1 MRSLLL
7 ASLTMSPRTPAARAG
22 NPHSQPD
29 GEKMATSQRFDT
41 RCIHAGQQPDPMSG
55 ALMTPVYF
63 TSTYL
68 QEGLNQHK
76 GYEYARTR
84 NPTRDAVQGNLAA
97 LENAEFGIAFASGL
111 AATQATLELLSAGD
125 HLVLGHNVYGG
136 TFRLVDKIMS
146 RFGITY
152 TQVDTS
158 DIAALR
164 AAMKKETKLVMLET
178 PTNPMLGLSDIA
190 EVSALLRQEAPQ
202 ALLAVDNTFATP
214 FNQQPLELGADLVF
228 HSTTKYLNGH
238 SDSIGGV
245 VMTNDRDL
253 SDRLCF
259 IQNAAGAILSPMESW
274 LILRGTK
281 TLHLRMERHNQSA
294 LTIARWLS
302 ERKDLKAVYYP
313 GLESHPQH
321 DLAKRQMKGFS
332 GIVSFDTGD
341 AERTRRMAAAFK
353 LFALAESLGG
363 VESLVCHPV
372 TMTHGSVPA
381 EDRAKLG
388 LTDSLLRLSVG
399 VEAVED
405 LIEEL
410 ERVLKV

>member
-1 MRSLLL
+1 MAA
-7 ASLTMSPRTPAARAG
+7 ASQ
-22 NPHSQPD
+22 H
-29 GEKMATSQRFDT
+29 FDT
-41 RCIHAGQQPDPMSG
+41 LCIHAGQQPDPLSG
-55 ALMTPVYF
+55 AVMTPVYF

-68 QEGLNQHK
+68 QEGLGKHK
-76 GYEYARTR
+76 GFEYARTR

-97 LENAEFGIAFASGL
+97 LEGGKQAIAFASGL
-111 AATQATLELLSAGD
+111 AATQAILELLDGGD
-125 HLVLGHNVYGG
+125 HLVLGNNVYGG
-136 TFRLVDKIMS
+136 TFRLVDKIMA
-146 RFGITY
+146 RFGIAY

-158 DIAALR
+158 DLAALK
-164 AAMKKETKLVMLET
+164 AAITPKTKLVMLET

-190 EVSALLRQEAPQ
+190 AVRKVVKDAAPH
-202 ALLAVDNTFATP
+202 AILAVDNTFATP
-214 FNQQPLELGADLVF
+214 FNQRPLELGADLVF

-245 VMTNDRDL
+245 VITNDLDL
-253 SDRLCF
+253 GAKLAF

-281 TLHLRMERHNQSA
+281 TLHLRMARHNESA
-294 LTIARWLS
+294 LTIARWL
-302 ERKDLKAVYYP
+302 EARKDLKAVYYP

-341 AERTRRMAAAFK
+341 GEKTRRMAERFQV
-353 LFALAESLGG
+353 FSLAESLGG
-363 VESLVCHPV
+363 VESLVCHPAS
-372 TMTHGSVPA
+372 MTHGSVPA
-381 EDRAKLG
+381 ADRAKLG

-405 LIEEL
+405 LIADL
-410 ERVLKV
+410 EQAMKA

>member
-1 MRSLLL
+1 M
-7 ASLTMSPRTPAARAG
+7 AAD
-22 NPHSQPD
+22 SQH
-29 GEKMATSQRFDT
+29 FDT
-41 RCIHAGQQPDPMSG
+41 LCIHAGQQPDPLSG
-55 ALMTPVYF
+55 AVMTPVYF

-68 QEGLNQHK
+68 QEGLGKHK

-84 NPTRDAVQGNLAA
+84 NPTRDAVQANLAA
-97 LENAEFGIAFASGL
+97 LEGAAHGIAFASGL
-111 AATQATLELLSAGD
+111 AATQAILELLDGGD

-136 TFRLVDKIMS
+136 TFRLVDKVMA
-146 RFGITY
+146 RFGLTY

-158 DIAALR
+158 DLAALK
-164 AAMKKETKLVMLET
+164 AAITPKTKLVMLET

-190 EVSALLRQEAPQ
+190 EVAKTVKAAAPQ
-202 ALLAVDNTFATP
+202 AILAVDNTFATP
-214 FNQQPLELGADLVF
+214 FNQRPLGLGADLVF

-245 VMTNDRDL
+245 VVTNADDL
-253 SDRLCF
+253 AARLAF

-281 TLHLRMERHNQSA
+281 TLHLRMARHNESA
-294 LTIARWLS
+294 LTIARWL
-302 ERKDLKAVYYP
+302 EARKDLKAVYYP
-313 GLESHPQH
+313 GLESHPQYE
-321 DLAKRQMKGFS
+321 LAKRQMKGFS

-341 AERTRRMAAAFK
+341 AEKTRRMAERFK
-353 LFALAESLGG
+353 VFALAESLGG

-372 TMTHGSVPA
+372 SMTHGSVPPA
-381 EDRAKLG
+381 DRARLG

-405 LIEEL
+405 LLADL
-410 ERVLKV
+410 EQALKA

>member
-1 MRSLLL
+1 MAHAEHSL
-7 ASLTMSPRTPAARAG
+7 
-22 NPHSQPD
+22 D
-29 GEKMATSQRFDT
+29 RFAT

-55 ALMTPVYF
+55 AIMTPVYF
-63 TSTYL
+63 TSTYV
-68 QEGLNQHK
+68 QQGLNQHK
-76 GYEYARTR
+76 GFEYARTR
-84 NPTRDAVQGNLAA
+84 NPTRDAVEANLAA
-97 LENAEFGIAFASGL
+97 LEGAVHGIAFASGL
-111 AATQATLELLSAGD
+111 AATQAILELLSQGD

-136 TFRLVDKIMS
+136 TYRLVDKIMVRLGLS
-146 RFGITY
+146 Y

-158 DIAALR
+158 DLAALK
-164 AAMKKETKLVMLET
+164 AALKPNTKLVMLET

-190 EVSALLRQEAPQ
+190 AVRDALKAAGSK

-245 VMTNDRDL
+245 VVTHSEDL
-253 SDRLCF
+253 SEQLHF

-274 LILRGTK
+274 LVLRGTK
-281 TLHLRMERHNQSA
+281 TLHLRMERHNRNAQA
-294 LTIARWLS
+294 IAEWMSKRG
-302 ERKDLKAVYYP
+302 DLKAVYYP

-321 DLAKRQMKGFS
+321 ELAKRQMKGFS

-341 AERTRRMAAAFK
+341 AERTRRMAAKFR

-372 TMTHGSVPA
+372 SMTHGSVPPA
-381 EDRAKLG
+381 DREKLG

-399 VEAVED
+399 VEDVQD
-405 LIEEL
+405 LMDDIDQA
-410 ERVLKV
+410 LKA

>member
-1 MRSLLL
+1 MAA
-7 ASLTMSPRTPAARAG
+7 ASQ
-22 NPHSQPD
+22 H
-29 GEKMATSQRFDT
+29 FDT
-41 RCIHAGQQPDPMSG
+41 LCIHAGQQPDPLSG
-55 ALMTPVYF
+55 AVMTPVYF

-68 QEGLNQHK
+68 QEGLGKHK
-76 GYEYARTR
+76 GFEYARTR

-97 LENAEFGIAFASGL
+97 LEGGKQAIAFASGL
-111 AATQATLELLSAGD
+111 AATQAILELLDGGD
-125 HLVLGHNVYGG
+125 HLVLGNNVYGG

-146 RFGITY
+146 RFGIVY

-158 DIAALR
+158 DLAALK
-164 AAMKKETKLVMLET
+164 AAITPKTKLVMLET

-190 EVSALLRQEAPQ
+190 EVRKVVKEATPN
-202 ALLAVDNTFATP
+202 AILAVDNTFATP
-214 FNQQPLELGADLVF
+214 FNQQPLSLGADLVF

-245 VMTNDRDL
+245 VITNNDEL
-253 SDRLCF
+253 AAKLAF
-259 IQNAAGAILSPMESW
+259 IQNAAGAILSPMESF

-281 TLHLRMERHNQSA
+281 TLHLRMARHNESA
-294 LTIARWLS
+294 LKIARWL
-302 ERKDLKAVYYP
+302 EARKDLKAVYYP

-321 DLAKRQMKGFS
+321 ELAKRQMKGFS

-341 AERTRRMAAAFK
+341 AEKTRRMAERFK
-353 LFALAESLGG
+353 IFALAESLGG

-372 TMTHGSVPA
+372 SMTHGSVPEA
-381 EDRAKLG
+381 DRAKLG

-405 LIEEL
+405 LIADL
-410 ERVLKV
+410 ERTLKA